1 MKCWVGTGGDCGPSP
16 PRTGQEVATSAKRD
30 MGAAL
35 SRATKVGLIVFALVL
50 LMAIAGRLA
59 CG

>member
-1 MKCWVGTGGDCGPSP
+1 MGRGP

-35 SRATKVGLIVFALVL
+35 SRATQVGLIVFALVL
-50 LMAIAGRLA
+50 LLAIAGRLMY
-59 CG
+59 G